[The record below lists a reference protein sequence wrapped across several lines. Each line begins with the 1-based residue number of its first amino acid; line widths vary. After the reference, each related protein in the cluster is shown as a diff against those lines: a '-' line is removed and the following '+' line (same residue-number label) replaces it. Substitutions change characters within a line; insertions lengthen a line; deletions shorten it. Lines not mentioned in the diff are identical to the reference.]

1 MPGVPIK
8 PLPDSGNQH
17 IYCHVATEKP
27 WVLPVLLSE
36 EYDLIPLPLCTED
49 KIPKLV
55 RERGI
60 TFTNAIHHGRT
71 WALEG
76 IDSGH
81 Q

>member
-36 EYDLIPLPLCTED
+36 EYDLIPLPPL
-49 KIPKLV
+49 
-55 RERGI
+55 
-60 TFTNAIHHGRT
+60 H
-71 WALEG
+71 
-76 IDSGH
+76 
-81 Q
+81 